1 MIPLRGEVP
10 RAAAPLVTWAIVL
23 SNAAVF
29 LGGEPAAG
37 LALGLVPAEAL
48 SLAPESAPTWLTHM
62 FVHGGWLH
70 VVGNLWFL
78 WVFGPAVEGA
88 LGRPRFLLFYLACGL
103 AAALAHVLTHS
114 QSPVPMVGASG
125 ALAGVLGAYVVWFPG
140 ARIQTLLPL
149 PLIFLVDLPAYVFL
163 GVWAALQLLN
173 ATASIGSD
181 SGVAW
186 FAHLGG
192 FTAGLLY
199 ALARRPRRV
208 RLMWR

>member
-1 MIPLRGEVP
+1 MPHR
-10 RAAAPLVTWAIVL
+10 AAPLITWAIVL
-23 SNAAVF
+23 GNAAVF
-29 LGGEPAAG
+29 GAGDAATG
-37 LALGLVPAEAL
+37 LALGLVPADAL
-48 SLAPESAPTWLTHM
+48 GLVPASVPTWLTHM

-70 VVGNLWFL
+70 IVGNLWFL

-88 LGRPRFLLFYLACGL
+88 LGRPRFLAFYLACGL
-103 AAALAHVLTHS
+103 AAALSHALTHPAS
-114 QSPVPMVGASG
+114 HLPMVGASG
-125 ALAGVLGAYVVWFPG
+125 ALAGVLGAYLVWFPG
-140 ARIQTLLPL
+140 ARVQTLLPL
-149 PLIFLVDLPAYVFL
+149 PLVFLVDLPAYVFL

-173 ATASIGSD
+173 ATASIGSE

-199 ALARRPRRV
+199 ALARRPSRV